1 MEITGITNYTFDEF
15 LLLDVP
21 TATSYISFLEWLE
34 PIQEFDFAGEII
46 YLKELA
52 SLEFGQVNIIRE
64 DLSHPTPESL
74 TEVIH
79 LITGLE
85 IENVREIPI
94 IDFYGILNQVKGEA
108 EKLSLI
114 EAELSGEPDIDFEMV
129 NGPARMSQ
137 FGVLNVLDALSGGD
151 LTKYEQIE
159 RMPYLLVIAKLKMN
173 KETAAINR
181 AILSLQKQRQNNQ

>member
-34 PIQEFDFAGEII
+34 PFQEFDFAGETI